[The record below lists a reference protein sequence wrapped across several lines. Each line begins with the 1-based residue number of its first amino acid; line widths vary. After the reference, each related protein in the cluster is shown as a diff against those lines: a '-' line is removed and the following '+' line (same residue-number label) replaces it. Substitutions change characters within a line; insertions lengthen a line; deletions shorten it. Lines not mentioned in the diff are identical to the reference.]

1 MNSGRGFM
9 PGPPPP
15 PPGPPPR
22 PRMPPLMPPRTMV
35 YWYLLDL
42 NRDLWFGVVGVAHEP
57 AVDAGDE
64 RELREEVFVCF
75 LFLSAFCLL
84 LF

>member
-1 MNSGRGFM
+1 
-9 PGPPPP
+9 
-15 PPGPPPR
+15 
-22 PRMPPLMPPRTMV
+22 MPPRTMV
-35 YWYLLDL
+35 YCYLLDL

-75 LFLSAFCLL
+75 LFFLRFVCCCFDEGGKAPNSNIREAVRE
-84 LF
+84 